1 LITWRVFG
9 ALSDLSKNLKNIQMK
24 IGIKAALL
32 LSAIL
37 AFSFIAG
44 AQEKDPAKVKAL
56 VESKNFVFV
65 ADYVNPQSMRSRSL
79 TTSEYDL
86 TIKPGEVISYLPYF
100 GRAYSAPINGEG
112 GIKFTSKDFEY
123 KQVKAKTHSWDISIK
138 PKDANDIQEMY
149 LTVFDNGTASLRVN
163 SLNRQS
169 ISYRGY
175 IVAGK
180 EEKKAF

>member
-1 LITWRVFG
+1 M
-9 ALSDLSKNLKNIQMK
+9 KN

-32 LSAIL
+32 GSAVL
-37 AFSFIAG
+37 AFSFMAG

-79 TTSEYDL
+79 TTSDYDL

-100 GRAYSAPINGEG
+100 GRAYSAPINSEG
-112 GIKFTSKDFEY
+112 GIKFTSKDFDY
-123 KQVKAKTHSWDISIK
+123 KLVKAKAHSWDISIK
-138 PKDANDIQEMY
+138 PRDASDVQQLY
-149 LTVFDNGTASLRVN
+149 LTVFDNGTATLSVN
-163 SLNRQS
+163 STNRQN
-169 ISYRGY
+169 ISFRGY

>member
-1 LITWRVFG
+1 M
-9 ALSDLSKNLKNIQMK
+9 NNIR
-24 IGIKAALL
+24 IKAALL
-32 LSAIL
+32 MSAIL
-37 AFSFIAG
+37 AFSFMAG
-44 AQEKDPAKVKAL
+44 AQEKDPAKVKIM

-79 TTSEYDL
+79 TTSDYDL

-100 GRAYSAPINGEG
+100 GRAYSAPMNGEG
-112 GIKFTSKDFEY
+112 GIKFTSKNFDY
-123 KQVKAKTHSWDISIK
+123 KLVKEKAHSWDISIR
-138 PKDANDIQEMY
+138 PKDASDVQVLY
-149 LTVFDNGTASLRVN
+149 LTVFDNGTASLSVN

>member
-1 LITWRVFG
+1 M
-9 ALSDLSKNLKNIQMK
+9 KLKR
-24 IGIKAALL
+24 IGIKIAALA
-32 LSAIL
+32 SVIL
-37 AFSFIAG
+37 AFSFMAG
-44 AQEKDPAKVKAL
+44 AQKKDPAKVKAM

-79 TTSEYDL
+79 TTSDYDL

-123 KQVKAKTHSWDISIK
+123 KLVKAKAHSWDISIK
-138 PKDANDIQEMY
+138 PRDADVQEMY
-149 LTVFDNGTASLRVN
+149 LTVFDNGTASLNVN
-163 SLNRQS
+163 SNNRQS

-175 IVAGK
+175 IVPGK

>member
-1 LITWRVFG
+1 M
-9 ALSDLSKNLKNIQMK
+9 NK
-24 IGIKAALL
+24 IRIKAALL
-32 LSAIL
+32 ATAIL
-37 AFSFIAG
+37 AFSFMAG
-44 AQEKDPAKVKAL
+44 AQEKDPAKVKAM

-79 TTSEYDL
+79 TTSDYDL

-100 GRAYSAPINGEG
+100 GRAYSAPIDGEG
-112 GIKFTSKDFEY
+112 GIKFTSKEFDY
-123 KQVKAKTHSWDISIK
+123 KLVKAKTHSWDISIK
-138 PKDANDIQEMY
+138 PKDAHDIEEMY

-163 SLNRQS
+163 SVNRQS

-180 EEKKAF
+180 GEKKAF

>member
-1 LITWRVFG
+1 M
-9 ALSDLSKNLKNIQMK
+9 KNIGLK
-24 IGIKAALL
+24 TALL
-32 LSAIL
+32 ASAVL
-37 AFSFIAG
+37 AFSFMAG
-44 AQEKDPAKVKAL
+44 AQEKNPAKVKAL

-79 TTSEYDL
+79 TTSDYDL

-112 GIKFTSKDFEY
+112 GIKFTSKDFDY
-123 KQVKAKTHSWDISIK
+123 KLVKVKAHSWDISIK
-138 PKDANDIQEMY
+138 PKDANDVQQLY
-149 LTVFDNGTASLRVN
+149 LTVFDNGTASLSVN
-163 SLNRQS
+163 STNRQT

>member
-1 LITWRVFG
+1 MNR
-9 ALSDLSKNLKNIQMK
+9 

-32 LSAIL
+32 ATAIL
-37 AFSFIAG
+37 AFSFMAG
-44 AQEKDPAKVKAL
+44 AQEKDPAKVKAM

-79 TTSEYDL
+79 TTSDYDL

-100 GRAYSAPINGEG
+100 GRAYSAPIDGEG
-112 GIKFTSKDFEY
+112 GIKFTSKEFDY
-123 KQVKAKTHSWDISIK
+123 KLVKAKTHSWDISIK
-138 PKDANDIQEMY
+138 PKDARDIEEMY

-163 SLNRQS
+163 SVNRQS

-180 EEKKAF
+180 GEKKAF

>member
-1 LITWRVFG
+1 M
-9 ALSDLSKNLKNIQMK
+9 NK

-32 LSAIL
+32 LSAFL
-37 AFSFIAG
+37 AFSFMAG
-44 AQEKDPAKVKAL
+44 AQEKDPVKVKAM

-79 TTSEYDL
+79 TSSEYDL

-112 GIKFTSKDFEY
+112 GIKFTSKDFDY
-123 KQVKAKTHSWDISIK
+123 NLVKTKKHNWDISIK

-175 IVAGK
+175 VVAGK